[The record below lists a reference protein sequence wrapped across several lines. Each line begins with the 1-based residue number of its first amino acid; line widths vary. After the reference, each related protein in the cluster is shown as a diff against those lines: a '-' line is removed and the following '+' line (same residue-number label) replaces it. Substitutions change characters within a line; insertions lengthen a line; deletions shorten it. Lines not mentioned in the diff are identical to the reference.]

1 MEKVFVSWSGGK
13 DSCWAGYL
21 AARSGLNVRYLV
33 NMVNED
39 GSRSWIHALRPEL
52 VAMQSQATGIPLI
65 QGHSSMDTYEADF
78 RNTMVSL
85 KQEGVTGGVFGD
97 IDLEDNREWVSRQC
111 REVGITPHFPLWG
124 RSQETVLRE
133 FIAAGFEAIVVVAEA
148 DRLGKEWLGRKLDA
162 GLLSE
167 LFRLEDAH
175 GVRPSGEAGEYH
187 TFVVDGPLFERRV
200 EVVESKPVFRKGYWF
215 LDMLRAELRAR

>member
-1 MEKVFVSWSGGK
+1 MEEVFVSWSGGK

-21 AARSGLNVRYLV
+21 ASRSGLNVRYLV

-52 VAMQSQATGIPLI
+52 VAIQSQAAGIPLI
-65 QGHSSMDTYEADF
+65 QGHSSMDTYEVDF
-78 RNTMVSL
+78 RNTMLSL

-97 IDLEDNREWVSRQC
+97 IDLEDNRERVSRQC
-111 REVGITPHFPLWG
+111 REAGITPYFPLWG
-124 RSQETVLRE
+124 QSQETVLRE

-148 DRLGKEWLGRKLDA
+148 DRLGKEWLGRKLDT

-167 LFRLEDAH
+167 LFRLEEAH
-175 GVRPSGEAGEYH
+175 GVRLSGEAGEYH
-187 TFVVDGPLFERRV
+187 TFVVDGPLFERRI
-200 EVVESKPVFRKGYWF
+200 EVVESGSVFRKGYWF
-215 LDMLRAELRAR
+215 LDMLRAELKAR